1 MNKIKEIAEEYNKS
15 RLPNEKEIKTST
27 ITSACLF
34 DNCLKMKAITGYCI
48 VPSALGTLY
57 FEWEDKAYSLGI
69 CISDSYKV
77 GVEYFVK
84 DPHDFF
90 KRDYDL
96 TNTFEVK
103 ELFGFIQEVIKG
115 GYYAS

>member
-1 MNKIKEIAEEYNKS
+1 MNKIKEIVEEYNKS
-15 RLPNEKEIKTST
+15 RLSREKEIKTST

-34 DNCLKMKAITGYCI
+34 GNCLKMRAITRYRI
-48 VPSALGTLY
+48 VPSPLGNIY
-57 FEWEDKAYSLGI
+57 FDWEDKTYSLSV

-84 DPHDFF
+84 DTRDFF
-90 KRDYDL
+90 RRDYDL
-96 TNTFEVK
+96 TNMFEVK
-103 ELFGFIQEVIKG
+103 ELFGFIQEATKG